1 MKYEIPQESLN
12 KPWSSGI
19 QLGQGQMIRPRSRHS
34 DRPGLFRPNM
44 GYNSGVSLLQWG
56 KFLNCRCNLLLL
68 PTSRFISIYLLNTLD
83 SNVSFPLSNLA
94 VMQGHD
100 DPKKFRGSKIPFQEQ
115 FIGPLMKR
123 GTMLC
128 CKLVMLS
135 FCVASHL
142 GTTYIASHLGYLFW
156 RLQILCI

>member
-1 MKYEIPQESLN
+1 MYKSVWSRCTVFYKTVKYEIPQESLN
-12 KPWSSGI
+12 NPWSSGI

-68 PTSRFISIYLLNTLD
+68 PTSWFISIYLLNTLD
-83 SNVSFPLSNLA
+83 SNVSFPLSNLT

-100 DPKKFRGSKIPFQEQ
+100 DPKKFRGEQ
-115 FIGPLMKR
+115 NTVPGAIYRASYEEMYQDMLQVCYAFIF
-123 GTMLC
+123 
-128 CKLVMLS
+128 V
-135 FCVASHL
+135 
-142 GTTYIASHLGYLFW
+142 
-156 RLQILCI
+156 LQVI